1 MNVTHYCTTGPNND
15 LGFLQLKMGLGSW
28 CNEDKTIL
36 SNREVEVILA
46 PEPNNVNRLNPAWS
60 TFDDFPSTLL
70 DRQRNVY
77 VTIEASSIATLG
89 IPRRTSP

>member
-1 MNVTHYCTTGPNND
+1 
-15 LGFLQLKMGLGSW
+15 MGLGSW

-36 SNREVEVILA
+36 SNREVGVILA
-46 PEPNNVNRLNPAWS
+46 PGPNNVNRLKPAWS

-70 DRQRNVY
+70 DRQRNVNVY
-77 VTIEASSIATLG
+77 VTIKPSSIATLG